1 MILYFFVNNSIKQ
14 SLLSAIPFVL
24 VFAVYL
30 LLRLII
36 VGFEKY
42 PVTDVAN
49 SPYLYATASEAFAT
63 KVFVLF
69 KYLWLLILPH
79 SLTTDYGYN
88 QLPYVSLNS
97 IQFILSLL
105 LISVLIIYSIFTFH
119 KRSLISFCIL
129 YFLISISL
137 GTNLIFDLGAPLA
150 ERMLFQPSL
159 AFCIAIAF
167 LILKVEKK
175 SSIIIYGL
183 LLSIVLLFSIK
194 TISRNAD
201 WKNNETIIL
210 GDVATS
216 PNCSRLNLYA
226 CERYIIK
233 ANNEQEANL
242 KTEYLNKAI
251 EYGEKS
257 LKIHPKFAY
266 IYQRL
271 GFAYFHQLNYL
282 KAAELWLHA
291 TDLEP
296 DNKETKQCLYNL
308 SNEFCKQGNIYSD
321 QNKTNEAIK
330 QYLEA
335 TELNGEN
342 IQAWYNLGGNYLINK
357 DTVNADKAWEKV
369 KQLDAGC
376 LIKKEDFN
384 HN

>member
-1 MILYFFVNNSIKQ
+1 MILYFFFNNSIKQ

-63 KVFVLF
+63 KVFILF
-69 KYLWLLILPH
+69 KYLWLLILTHP
-79 SLTTDYGYN
+79 LTTDYGYN

-97 IQFILSLL
+97 IQYILSLL
-105 LISVLIIYSIFTFH
+105 LISVLIIYSIFTFY

-129 YFLISISL
+129 YFLITISL

-167 LILKVEKK
+167 LILKVEEK

-194 TISRNAD
+194 TISRNAN
-201 WKNNETIIL
+201 WKNNETIFL
-210 GDVATS
+210 ADVATS
-216 PNCSRLNLYA
+216 PNCSMLNLYA

-257 LKIHPKFAY
+257 LKVHPKFAY
-266 IYQRL
+266 IYQRF
-271 GFAYFHQLNYL
+271 GFAYFHQLNYM

-291 TDLEP
+291 TDIEP
-296 DNKETKQCLYNL
+296 DNKETKQWLYNL

-330 QYLEA
+330 QYLKA

-342 IQAWYNLGGNYLINK
+342 IQACIISE
-357 DTVNADKAWEKV
+357 V
-369 KQLDAGC
+369 
-376 LIKKEDFN
+376 II
-384 HN
+384 